1 MAEACARRFKKPS
14 KGKEREGP
22 TKVLYVAGVGS
33 KYETKEETL
42 VSIFSKFGRLC
53 EVVMPVGYRFV
64 YVVFEDAADAQVCS
78 DALSEKD
85 LSAEGLSSSMYIR
98 YAVEVDK
105 SDEVVSSVPPP
116 PECTST
122 TDHVVVPGLRVVEG
136 FLSVAEES
144 TWMAGVDGKEELSPE
159 EWSPAAWAMVLS
171 RRVQHYGFPFNYH
184 TLLLDYA
191 AVTPPVPKNCRDILQ
206 RLTGATADDGL
217 PLLSVQDMPITQLTV
232 NEYEPGQGIA
242 GHVDSKACFGPI
254 VLIVSCGAGITMTL
268 QKRVE
273 PSAACVLPNGTRKY
287 VYLPPRSLMV
297 LQGAARNDWS
307 HAIATRTR
315 DQTAGH
321 IVERGT
327 RVSFTFRQALAL
339 GEAPRGVLADSE
351 LEKEHVFR
359 VYDHIAQ
366 HWHHTRGK
374 RKVYWERVK
383 IFLESLEK
391 GSLLADV
398 GSGDGKYLELN
409 PDVFTVGCD
418 RSLRL
423 LEVSRQPHHELFC
436 SDAVKLPLRDGVF
449 DAAICIAVLHHLASV
464 DRRVAVL
471 KELLRIVRPGGR
483 IMVQTW
489 AKEQEE
495 GSKRQFDE
503 QDVMVP
509 WRLNTKFIERD
520 AASRDGV
527 MSAPQH
533 MVTERGMLTYQRYCH
548 VYKEGEL
555 ENLCRS
561 IPGCR
566 LVDRGFDRGNW
577 FIELERVQD
586 DRLSAYD
593 VSVPMAFPAF
603 TPRSLKPK

>member
-1 MAEACARRFKKPS
+1 VVLEDFVTEDEEAH
-14 KGKEREGP
+14 
-22 TKVLYVAGVGS
+22 LLAGVQGDLPLG
-33 KYETKEETL
+33 EWGE
-42 VSIFSKFGRLC
+42 R
-53 EVVMPVGYRFV
+53 
-64 YVVFEDAADAQVCS
+64 AQ
-78 DALSEKD
+78 
-85 LSAEGLSSSMYIR
+85 
-98 YAVEVDK
+98 
-105 SDEVVSSVPPP
+105 
-116 PECTST
+116 
-122 TDHVVVPGLRVVEG
+122 
-136 FLSVAEES
+136 
-144 TWMAGVDGKEELSPE
+144 
-159 EWSPAAWAMVLS
+159 WARILS

-191 AVTPPVPKNCRDILQ
+191 AETPPVPQFCQD
-206 RLTGATADDGL
+206 
-217 PLLSVQDMPITQLTV
+217 LLSRLEAYPTHIVTIRDMPITQMTV

-254 VLIVSCGAGITMTL
+254 IFILSCCAGITMTL

-273 PSAACVLPNGTRKY
+273 PTQDCPLPCGTKKHLWLGR
-287 VYLPPRSLMV
+287 RSLLV
-297 LQGAARNDWS
+297 LQGAARNEWS
-307 HAIATRTR
+307 HAIATRVR
-315 DQTAGH
+315 DQVNGV

-327 RVSFTFRQALAL
+327 RLSFTFRQALAV
-339 GEAPRGVLADSE
+339 GEAPARALVDSE

-374 RKVYWERVK
+374 RKVHWERVK
-383 IFLESLEK
+383 VFLESLPR
-391 GSLLADV
+391 GSFLADV

-409 PDVFTVGCD
+409 PDIFPIGCD

-436 SDAVKLPLRDGVF
+436 CDAVKLPFRSGLF

-471 KELLRIVRPGGR
+471 KELLRIVKPGGR
-483 IMVQTW
+483 IMVQAW
-489 AKEQEE
+489 AKEQDV
-495 GSKRQFDE
+495 GSKRQFNE

-509 WRLNTKFIERD
+509 WKLNTKFIDEE
-520 AASRDGV
+520 AAKRGAESSRGNNGSEGV
-527 MSAPQH
+527 MNAPQH
-533 MVTERGMLTYQRYCH
+533 AVMENGLLTYQRYCH

-566 LVDRGFDRGNW
+566 LVDRGFDRSNW
-577 FIELERVQD
+577 FVELERVQD
-586 DRLSAYD
+586 TRLHETD

-603 TPRSLKPK
+603 VPRTLKP